1 MREDEFRLVS
11 DVPTFLANDVRKSV
25 HELHLRDELEE
36 GQVEVTTEARL
47 QIHVCLCEQILLVLL
62 HRQVKGRGHT
72 CHEVRAVVVETL
84 CRKLDVNGHGDV
96 RRFDVLELLVAVQL
110 IAEREVLRAEVH
122 GGDNAQAQILGQKE
136 LAQDTHREARL
147 IVRYLGKPLVAILV
161 DKAILLQLDVLQMQA
176 CQESVVELALVNI
189 GTVHHLPLLCMS
201 HARRGGEKHHQCPQ
215 TPYYIIMCIFHHFIK
230 RENRRFILQKAEF
243 AVTLCPNFAAKL
255 HKIEQLNTKNMRL
268 TVIGAGNMG
277 GALIKG
283 WAKSGKIDNITV
295 ADKNEALL
303 AQFKQDY
310 PALNITTDNVEAVK
324 GADIVV
330 LVVKPWLMKMVLAEV
345 KHALDLDKQIIVSD
359 AANFTTGMLAEEL
372 GADGQFFYVIPNIAA
387 EFGASMSFI
396 AKAPAATDESLKA
409 VEELY
414 AIDGDTLVVAENL
427 VGPGM
432 MMASCGIAYVMRY
445 IRAQMEGGCEMGFYP
460 QQAKQIAL
468 QTMQGAV
475 SLLKATGWHPEE
487 AIDKVTTP
495 GGVTIKGLNELDH
508 AGFNS
513 AVIRSLKAGLK

>member
-1 MREDEFRLVS
+1 M
-11 DVPTFLANDVRKSV
+11 K
-25 HELHLRDELEE
+25 
-36 GQVEVTTEARL
+36 
-47 QIHVCLCEQILLVLL
+47 
-62 HRQVKGRGHT
+62 
-72 CHEVRAVVVETL
+72 
-84 CRKLDVNGHGDV
+84 
-96 RRFDVLELLVAVQL
+96 
-110 IAEREVLRAEVH
+110 
-122 GGDNAQAQILGQKE
+122 
-136 LAQDTHREARL
+136 
-147 IVRYLGKPLVAILV
+147 
-161 DKAILLQLDVLQMQA
+161 
-176 CQESVVELALVNI
+176 
-189 GTVHHLPLLCMS
+189 
-201 HARRGGEKHHQCPQ
+201 
-215 TPYYIIMCIFHHFIK
+215 
-230 RENRRFILQKAEF
+230 
-243 AVTLCPNFAAKL
+243 
-255 HKIEQLNTKNMRL
+255 L

-295 ADKNEALL
+295 ADKNETLL

-310 PALNITTDNVEAVK
+310 PALNITTDNVAAVK

-372 GADGQFFYVIPNIAA
+372 GVDGQFFYVIPNIAA

-396 AKAPAATDESLKA
+396 AKSPAATDESLQA

>member
-1 MREDEFRLVS
+1 M
-11 DVPTFLANDVRKSV
+11 K
-25 HELHLRDELEE
+25 
-36 GQVEVTTEARL
+36 
-47 QIHVCLCEQILLVLL
+47 
-62 HRQVKGRGHT
+62 
-72 CHEVRAVVVETL
+72 
-84 CRKLDVNGHGDV
+84 
-96 RRFDVLELLVAVQL
+96 
-110 IAEREVLRAEVH
+110 
-122 GGDNAQAQILGQKE
+122 
-136 LAQDTHREARL
+136 
-147 IVRYLGKPLVAILV
+147 
-161 DKAILLQLDVLQMQA
+161 
-176 CQESVVELALVNI
+176 
-189 GTVHHLPLLCMS
+189 
-201 HARRGGEKHHQCPQ
+201 
-215 TPYYIIMCIFHHFIK
+215 
-230 RENRRFILQKAEF
+230 
-243 AVTLCPNFAAKL
+243 
-255 HKIEQLNTKNMRL
+255 L

-283 WAKSGKIDNITV
+283 WAKSGKIDKITV

-303 AQFKQDY
+303 AQFKKEY
-310 PALNITTDNVEAVK
+310 PALNITTDNVAAVK

-345 KHALDLDKQIIVSD
+345 KHSLDLDKQIIVSD

-372 GADGQFFYVIPNIAA
+372 GAEGQFFYVIPNIAA

-396 AKAPAATDESLKA
+396 AKSPSATDESLKA

>member
-1 MREDEFRLVS
+1 M
-11 DVPTFLANDVRKSV
+11 K
-25 HELHLRDELEE
+25 
-36 GQVEVTTEARL
+36 
-47 QIHVCLCEQILLVLL
+47 
-62 HRQVKGRGHT
+62 
-72 CHEVRAVVVETL
+72 
-84 CRKLDVNGHGDV
+84 
-96 RRFDVLELLVAVQL
+96 
-110 IAEREVLRAEVH
+110 
-122 GGDNAQAQILGQKE
+122 
-136 LAQDTHREARL
+136 
-147 IVRYLGKPLVAILV
+147 
-161 DKAILLQLDVLQMQA
+161 
-176 CQESVVELALVNI
+176 
-189 GTVHHLPLLCMS
+189 
-201 HARRGGEKHHQCPQ
+201 
-215 TPYYIIMCIFHHFIK
+215 
-230 RENRRFILQKAEF
+230 
-243 AVTLCPNFAAKL
+243 
-255 HKIEQLNTKNMRL
+255 L

-303 AQFKQDY
+303 AQFKKED
-310 PALNITTDNVEAVK
+310 PALCFTTDNVEAVK

-330 LVVKPWLMKMVLAEV
+330 LVVKPWLMKLVLAEV
-345 KHALDLDKQIIVSD
+345 KHALDLDKQIIISD